1 MRKLASW
8 LVLIGIAGLAGA
20 IAPAGYGLAAS
31 LSFTVPLSGAQQVP
45 PVQTSGSGTADLT
58 FDPAT
63 RVVTWSVTYNGL
75 SSPATMA
82 HFHGPTGAGK
92 NAGVL
97 VWLTK
102 RGAPVSS
109 PITGSATLTPA
120 QAREFMAGQIYIN
133 LHTQEHP
140 AGEIRGQ
147 VMPPKS

>member
-1 MRKLASW
+1 MRKLTSW
-8 LVLIGIAGLAGA
+8 LVLMVIGGLAGA
-20 IAPAGYGLAAS
+20 AAPTGHALAAPV
-31 LSFTVPLSGAQQVP
+31 SFTVSLTGAQQVP

-58 FDPAT
+58 YDAAT
-63 RVVTWSVTYNGL
+63 RAVTWSITYNGL
-75 SSPATMA
+75 SSPVTMS
-82 HFHGPTGAGK
+82 HFHGPAGPGK
-92 NAGVL
+92 NASVV

-120 QAREFMAGQIYIN
+120 QAREFMAGQMYIN
-133 LHTQEHP
+133 VHTQEHP